1 MIVIHAKIPPDSD
14 RDDLWKS
21 NYNMCIRK
29 DARELDLGQKYAD
42 TRPQTTVNSPQ
53 QYSIG
58 AQAIIY
64 LGTCS

>member
-1 MIVIHAKIPPDSD
+1 
-14 RDDLWKS
+14 
-21 NYNMCIRK
+21 MCIRK

>member
-1 MIVIHAKIPPDSD
+1 
-14 RDDLWKS
+14 
-21 NYNMCIRK
+21 MCIRK
-29 DARELDLGQKYAD
+29 DARELDLGQEYAD

-53 QYSIG
+53 QHSIG